1 MPQPCVAPAL
11 PLLPGPPQPAALAD
25 PRPRGPKIGTQRTT
39 PARWQPS
46 VAIGAEGFV
55 TDLDGP
61 VHWVRWGEAST
72 APDVPPAV
80 FVHGLGGSH
89 LDWSEVAPALV
100 DHRVGY
106 ALDLRGF
113 GLSPVGGGS
122 GGEQQARLLVR
133 FVDAVV
139 GRSVRLVGHGMGALV
154 CLLAAQAY
162 ASRVHSL
169 VLLAPTL
176 PHRRTQAGP
185 GIARER
191 AWHTPTGILEG
202 LARRSHSTHS
212 SKVTVRGYLDRVF
225 ADPRRAPSGVVERTG
240 ELLRLRTSR
249 PEDFGDIDR
258 AYTLAARSVHR
269 VLRGR
274 RRFATTLQEID
285 VPVLIVHA
293 REDRVVPAAASRT
306 VAMRHLHWT
315 YVELPQGGHVP
326 HLEDPDLLIDIIG
339 DWWAASSAV

>member
-1 MPQPCVAPAL
+1 M
-11 PLLPGPPQPAALAD
+11 AD
-25 PRPRGPKIGTQRTT
+25 PRPRGPADHAPLTT
-39 PARWQPS
+39 PARWRPG
-46 VAIGAEGFV
+46 AGIGAEGFV
-55 TDLDGP
+55 TDLGGSI
-61 VHWVRWGEAST
+61 HWVRWGEASA
-72 APDVPPAV
+72 APHLPPAL
-80 FVHGLGGSH
+80 FVHELGGSH
-89 LDWSEVAPALV
+89 LDWSEVAPALAE
-100 DHRVGY
+100 HRVGY

-122 GGEQQARLLVR
+122 RVEQNARLLAR
-133 FVDAVV
+133 FVDAIV
-139 GRSVRLVGHGMGALV
+139 GRPVRLVGHGMGALV

-176 PHRRTQAGP
+176 PHSATQAGP
-185 GIARER
+185 GLAREH
-191 AWHTPTGILEG
+191 AWSTPAGMIEG
-202 LARRSHSTHS
+202 LTRRSHSKHS
-212 SKVTVRGYLDRVF
+212 GKVTVRRYVERVF
-225 ADPRRAPSGVVERTG
+225 ADPRRAPEAVVERAG

-258 AYTLAARSVHR
+258 AYTVAARSVHR

-274 RRFATTLQEID
+274 RRFATTLQEVD

-293 REDRVVPAAASRT
+293 REDRVVPVAASRA

-326 HLEDPDLLIDIIG
+326 HLEDPDLVIDIIG
-339 DWWAASSAV
+339 DWWAAGAAVSSRGPRPAGAHDP